1 VPCGIGFGNI
11 YPQTVLA
18 SVDVPVVSSE
28 GASSQMERSV
38 ASRRRRSQ
46 RPQMKLLN
54 STTLHQLRALLSYL
68 PRQRLRGLLW
78 LLVVSLT
85 VGLFDLVFIGLLA
98 RLVGALSGSRLADR
112 IPQVLV
118 FGGGKADQGLWIAG
132 LVIALVWV
140 SMALRYGA
148 SLIQSLLSAQIWA
161 DYGERIYA
169 NVLLQPYEYFQTQ
182 NTAHMLA
189 RLNRILGRISDDLIL
204 PILTVVSNALSVGV
218 LTVGIVFTFGLP
230 ALLIFLFLFGAYTL
244 SSQLI
249 APPLR
254 FATKQK
260 LNFSLRVNSLLL
272 ESTRSIRDVQLYGAE
287 RYYLDQFE
295 AIGLRGK
302 KFDRL
307 TKLLPEIPRY
317 VIEPAG
323 ITVLFLVGLLPALL
337 QGDSSRL
344 LKDVVPTLT
353 AIIFASL
360 KLSAPIQAI
369 FRSINKLRGGLP
381 DITDALQLL
390 DLEPRRRLI
399 GAEGTPTP
407 SGVMPRTVIRLENAW
422 YRYPQSDDWVLR
434 GVNLT
439 VPVGSRVALVG
450 KTGGG
455 KTTAAHLLLGLLEP
469 QKGSLLLDGIALTP
483 DELPAWQ
490 ACCSIVPQ
498 NIALLDASIRSNV
511 AFGIDDPQIDDDR
524 VWEALE
530 MAQLDE
536 FVAELPYGFY
546 TVVGEDGMRLSGGQ
560 RQRLALARAFY
571 KQAKVLILDEATS
584 ALDNKTEND
593 VLEALE
599 LVGRRCTT
607 VVIAHRLSTIR
618 YCDRI
623 FEFEK
628 GIIKASGSYQLLQER
643 SDTFRQLVALQDG

>member
-1 VPCGIGFGNI
+1 MS
-11 YPQTVLA
+11 L
-18 SVDVPVVSSE
+18 VV
-28 GASSQMERSV
+28 
-38 ASRRRRSQ
+38 
-46 RPQMKLLN
+46 
-54 STTLHQLRALLSYL
+54 
-68 PRQRLRGLLW
+68 GLL
-78 LLVVSLT
+78 
-85 VGLFDLVFIGLLA
+85 DLVFVGLLA

-112 IPQVLV
+112 IPQILV
-118 FGGGKADQGLWIAG
+118 FGGNRTDQGIWIAV
-132 LVIALVWV
+132 LVILLVWL

-148 SLIQSLLSAQIWA
+148 SLIQSFLSAQIWA
-161 DYGERIYA
+161 DYGNRIYS

-182 NTAHMLA
+182 NSAHLLA

-204 PILTVVSNALSVGV
+204 PLLTVASNALSMAVLAMGILVG
-218 LTVGIVFTFGLP
+218 FGWP
-230 ALLIFLFLFGAYTL
+230 ALLIFVFLFGAYTL

-260 LNFSLRVNSLLL
+260 LNFSLRVNSLLM
-272 ESTRSIRDVQLYGAE
+272 ESTRSIRDVQLYAAE
-287 RYYLDQFE
+287 GYYLERFE
-295 AIGLRGK
+295 SIGARGK
-302 KFDRL
+302 KYDRVA
-307 TKLLPEIPRY
+307 KLLPDIPRY

-323 ITVLFLVGLLPALL
+323 ITVLFVVGLLPALL
-337 QGDSSRL
+337 QGESSRAL
-344 LKDVVPTLT
+344 SDALPTL
-353 AIIFASL
+353 AAVMFAAL
-360 KLSAPIQAI
+360 KLSSPIQAV

-381 DITDALQLL
+381 DIGDALMLL
-390 DLEPRRRLI
+390 ELKPRRRLLGDVAI
-399 GAEGTPTP
+399 PTP
-407 SGVMPRTVIRLENAW
+407 GGMLPRTTIRLDQIW
-422 YRYPQSDDWVLR
+422 YRYPQSEDWVMK
-434 GVNLT
+434 GVTLS

-450 KTGGG
+450 ATGGG
-455 KTTAAHLLLGLLEP
+455 KTTAAHLLLGLLQP
-469 QKGSLLLDGIALTP
+469 QEGSLLLDGIAVTS

-490 ACCSIVPQ
+490 ACCAIVPQ
-498 NIALLDASIRSNV
+498 NIALLDASIRNNV
-511 AFGIDDPQIDDDR
+511 AFGVDDDCIDDGR

-536 FVAELPYGFY
+536 FVADLPYGLY

-571 KQAKVLILDEATS
+571 KQARVLILDEATS

-628 GIIKASGSYQLLQER
+628 GQVKASGTYQLLQER
-643 SDTFRQLVALQDG
+643 SETFRQLVALQDG